1 MGPDPGD
8 EDDYRT
14 ETQKEWAAWA
24 ASGYRKWRQPR
35 SMLIAGGIFFVLFIA
50 LLLTVFLVAAHRG
63 GLR

>member
-1 MGPDPGD
+1 MGPAPDD

-14 ETQKEWAAWA
+14 EAQKEWAAWA

-35 SMLIAGGIFFVLFIA
+35 SVLIAGGIFFALFIA
-50 LLLTVFLVAAHRG
+50 ALLVVFILAAHRG